1 MNLNPEIKQKAFNAC
16 RVGFEFEFYTNYDR
30 QEAAKQLTKALEPKI
45 VLGRGKVIDKK
56 SKLGASS
63 RPTSNLFRLIP
74 DFSGGPKMKE
84 LVTGPIHY
92 NEARIILK
100 RVLRWIEENG
110 WTNERC
116 GLHIN
121 ISFDEFYVK
130 LACKL
135 SHLDKLKFILSY
147 DESEIFKYFPNRE
160 NNIYA
165 RGIKQVFPVNR
176 FMNLENIKGVSKDL
190 YITPNTK
197 YYSVNFDKIKNNYL
211 EFRSI
216 GGSGYEKKADE
227 ILNVLEYNALTL
239 FSCLHDP
246 SYNQE
251 NVDMLNK
258 ILNDHKRT
266 IGSFSDPKV
275 FMLKFPEIKMFVDL
289 KGDAEI
295 IKSYF
300 PVVKEKLFDLILFGG
315 LTKALIN
322 YDTDIGRLQVKDA
335 NFKDSFLIKDVDLI
349 QCSISGIIE
358 NCKLWSCKIEN
369 SHLEDCE
376 LATDNKVTDCKIR
389 KTEMGPNTK
398 IDNCYIENGSRTIN
412 GTIKNSIIRSGQISE
427 MAKVDDKTEIV
438 KIKKKIRKYT

>member
-1 MNLNPEIKQKAFNAC
+1 MDLEKQQKALNAC
-16 RVGFEFEFYTNYDR
+16 RIGFEFEFFTNYER
-30 QEAAKQLTKALEPKI
+30 QEAAKQLTKALDPKI
-45 VLGRGKVIDKK
+45 VVGRGKVIDKK

-92 NEARIILK
+92 NEARMVLK

-110 WTNERC
+110 WTNEKC

-135 SHLDKLKFILSY
+135 SHLDKLKFILAY

-176 FMNLENIKGVSKDL
+176 FMNLDNIKAVSKDM

-227 ILNVLEYNALTL
+227 ILKIMEYNALTL
-239 FSCLHDP
+239 FKCLNNPFYD
-246 SYNQE
+246 E
-251 NVDMLNK
+251 NDVNTLNS
-258 ILNDHKRT
+258 IMTDHKKVV
-266 IGSFSDPKV
+266 GSFSNPEI
-275 FMLKFPEIKMFVDL
+275 FMLKFPDIKLFVDL
-289 KGDAEI
+289 KGDMEI

-300 PVVKEKLFDLILFGG
+300 PIVKDKLFDLILFGG
-315 LTKALIN
+315 IKKALIN
-322 YDTDIGRLQVKDA
+322 YDTDIARLQIKGA
-335 NFKDSFLIKDVDLI
+335 TFKDSFLIRDVDLVN
-349 QCSISGIIE
+349 CSVSGILE
-358 NCKLWSCKIEN
+358 NCKLWNCKVEK

-376 LATDNKVTDCKIR
+376 LVVENKVLDSKIR
-389 KTEMGPNTK
+389 KTEMGPRTT
-398 IDNCYIENGSRTIN
+398 ITNCYIENGSRTIN
-412 GTIKNSIIRSGQISE
+412 GKINDSIIRSGQISDT
-427 MAKVDDKTEIV
+427 AKIDSKTEIIKLRKKV
-438 KIKKKIRKYT
+438 KKYT